1 MEPENTVA
9 AYLRA
14 KEMGADGIELD
25 VRRHESG
32 VLAIAHDEVLGRPLA
47 PTVIDLVTALDAC
60 EGVIVNVEIKN
71 YRGDAD
77 FDPDETLAARVVELL
92 HERGRRDDVL
102 VSSFG
107 LGCIDRVRELDS
119 SIPTGFLV
127 TIPPDDDVA
136 GRVIDTA
143 RRRGHGAIHPH
154 HVGVTPRL
162 VELAHAAGLAV
173 NTWTVDDPDRL
184 RVLEALG
191 VDGAV
196 TNDVPGALTALGRA
210 GAPPPGG

>member
-1 MEPENTVA
+1 
-9 AYLRA
+9 
-14 KEMGADGIELD
+14 
-25 VRRHESG
+25 

-60 EGVIVNVEIKN
+60 AGVIVNVEIKN

-107 LGCIDRVRELDS
+107 LGCIDRVRELDD

-136 GRVIDTA
+136 GRVIDAA

-154 HVGVTPRL
+154 HAGVTPRL
-162 VELAHAAGLAV
+162 VDLARAAGLAV
-173 NTWTVDDPDRL
+173 HTWTVDDPDRMREL
-184 RVLEALG
+184 ASYG
-191 VDGAV
+191 VDTIM
-196 TNDVPGALTALGRA
+196 TNVPDVAKTVLGM
-210 GAPPPGG
+210 